1 MTLTVTNVVEVVT
14 NICVRRGPAGLEWRR
29 PDEGSN
35 LDDLCDRDRYRRGGA
50 KAAPSRRSGN
60 VRMRDLRRLLSA
72 PDVRPPVLAGTRSAG
87 PTEGRPRPPPPSE
100 GKRQSSSWWRWKS
113 RATSSRYPATR
124 IPRTR
129 FRIRC
134 AFRSAPGAPTTTT
147 TPSSCAGSWE
157 GGQFEQGRRRGS

>member
-87 PTEGRPRPPPPSE
+87 PTEGRPRPPPPRG
-100 GKRQSSSWWRWKS
+100 GKAPNVELVEVEIESDVQPIS
-113 RATSSRYPATR
+113 RHPD
-124 IPRTR
+124 P
-129 FRIRC
+129 
-134 AFRSAPGAPTTTT
+134 
-147 TPSSCAGSWE
+147 E
-157 GGQFEQGRRRGS
+157 D